1 MKLVKKTVIPTPR
14 DVYNLHIR
22 DHHNYIVEGAVVA
35 NCHSAKADQLKELL
49 TGPMANIPIRW
60 GLTGTVPKDPSESY
74 SLFASIGNV
83 ASTLSASELMDKGV
97 LSNLHI
103 SIQQLMDHRD
113 FKTYQDEYQYLVED
127 QVRIEYLAEYIR
139 DIAKSG
145 NTLVLMD
152 RIHTGQELQRLL
164 PESVFVSGSMKV
176 KDRKKI
182 YDEINSRDNSITLAS
197 YGVAAVGISITR
209 IFNLVLIEPG
219 KSFVRVIQ
227 SIGRGIRKGFDKDF
241 VNVYDICS
249 TCKFS
254 SRQLTERKKY
264 YREANYPAKVEKVDY
279 RKGK

>member
-1 MKLVKKTVIPTPR
+1 MKLLFRNLVDKPK
-14 DVYNLHIR
+14 DVYNLHVR
-22 DHHNYIVEGAVVA
+22 DHHNYVANGAVVA

-74 SLFASIGNV
+74 SLFAGIGNV
-83 ASTLSASELMDKGV
+83 ATTLAASTLMEKGV

-103 SIQQLMDHRD
+103 HVHQLRD
-113 FKTYQDEYQYLVED
+113 EREYASYHDEYKYLVED
-127 QVRIEYLAEYIR
+127 PERLTYMADFIR
-139 DIAKSG
+139 ETAKTG
-145 NTLVLMD
+145 NTLVLID
-152 RIHTGQELQRLL
+152 RIHTGEELVRQI
-164 PESVFVSGSMKV
+164 PGSVLVSGKMKV
-176 KDRKKI
+176 KDRKEI
-182 YDEINSRDNSITLAS
+182 YRDINKGENTITIAS

-209 IFNLVLIEPG
+209 IFNLILVEPG

-241 VNVYDICS
+241 VNVYDLCS

-264 YREANYPAKVEKVDY
+264 YKEANYPMTITKIAY
-279 RKGK
+279 RK